1 MEWVVDGRH
10 CAGDFPCPAMHFQ
23 GGRYGAASTGWVTAR
38 SDVRRCNA
46 DLSHL
51 PSNTLLDHLAEVPP
65 IPKQSGHPIRP
76 KAPALLMGEAGS
88 AFGNLN
94 RARSFLRF
102 GSPLQRRQG
111 RIIGAPEN
119 MAAAWSRRP
128 LWAAKRSSF

>member
-1 MEWVVDGRH
+1 VPGDALAGRSLWRRIDGVGHGPQR
-10 CAGDFPCPAMHFQ
+10 GPP
-23 GGRYGAASTGWVTAR
+23 R
-38 SDVRRCNA
+38 NA

-88 AFGNLN
+88 VFGNLN